1 MGLFDGQGMGGAMP
15 RNLAEMGRGV
25 GQSLTRGL
33 IDPYMES
40 KGFIS
45 EENRIMEV
53 MKDVD
58 LTNPE
63 SFSEGFRKIMEI
75 NPEAAA
81 EFRTQAMPI
90 LNANLTGQGLTLE
103 QARLDASLIPT
114 ETGNPLNKAQENR
127 RKELIKDLGPEA
139 GNAAF
144 RQEIQAEKLAIETA
158 AEDKRIGVNLWSD
171 TSDARAKTSTK
182 IDQIGT
188 NIKLYNEAKNKG
200 NPAAGALA
208 ENALTA
214 IFEGSATRAA
224 SEIERLAS
232 VGSVPQRVANSMN
245 KWITGTKTATHYEDI
260 ILVLEYYKQDNE
272 KIYNLQTEKIKNY
285 NEIYGLSLPES
296 QLKIRDI
303 SKIKTG
309 VETGNNNILN
319 IVKDANGNL
328 IVEGSK

>member
-53 MKDVD
+53 MKNVD

-90 LNANLTGQGLTLE
+90 LNANLTSKGLTLE
-103 QARLDASLIPT
+103 QKRLDASLIPT
-114 ETGNPLNKAQENR
+114 ETGTSLNKAQENR
-127 RKELIKDLGPEA
+127 RKELIKQLGPEA
-139 GNAAF
+139 GNVAF

-158 AEDKRIGVNLWSD
+158 AAELEIGTQLWSD
-171 TSDARAKTSTK
+171 TNDARAETSAK
-182 IDQIGT
+182 IDQIET

-232 VGSVPQRVANSMN
+232 VGSIPQRVANSMN

-260 ILVLEYYKQDNE
+260 ITVLEYYKQDNE
-272 KIYNLQTEKIKNY
+272 KIYNLQTEKIINY
-285 NEIYGLSLPES
+285 NGIYDLSLPEN

-303 SKIKTG
+303 SKIKSG
-309 VETGNNNILN
+309 VETGDLN
-319 IVKDANGNL
+319 VIRGADGKL

>member
-25 GQSLTRGL
+25 GQSLARGFL
-33 IDPYMES
+33 DPYMES

-45 EENRIMEV
+45 EENRILNV

-63 SFSEGFRKIMEI
+63 SFSEGFRRIMEI
-75 NPEAAA
+75 SPQAAA

-103 QARLDASLIPT
+103 QGRLDASLIPT
-114 ETGNPLNKAQENR
+114 ETGTPENKARENR
-127 RKELIKDLGPEA
+127 RKELIKEFGPEA

-158 AEDKRIGVNLWSD
+158 AEDKRIGVSLWSD
-171 TSDARAKTSTK
+171 TNDARTETSSK
-182 IDQIGT
+182 IDQIET

-224 SEIERLAS
+224 SEIERLAT
-232 VGSVPQRVANSMN
+232 VGSIPQRVANLINQWSQ
-245 KWITGTKTATHYEDI
+245 GTKTDRHYEAI
-260 ILVLEYYKQDNE
+260 IEVLQYYKQDNE
-272 KIYNLQTEKIKNY
+272 KIYNLQTEKIINY
-285 NEIYGLSLPES
+285 NRIYDLSLTED
-296 QLKIRDI
+296 QLKTKDI
-303 SKIKTG
+303 SKIRTG
-309 VETGNNNILN
+309 DEINNNNILK
-319 IVKDANGNL
+319 IVKDANGKL
-328 IVEGSK
+328 IIQGDL

>member
-53 MKDVD
+53 MKNVD

-90 LNANLTGQGLTLE
+90 LNANLTSKGLTLE
-103 QARLDASLIPT
+103 QKRLDASLIPT
-114 ETGNPLNKAQENR
+114 ETGTSLNKAQENR
-127 RKELIKDLGPEA
+127 RKELIKQLGPEA
-139 GNAAF
+139 GNVAF

-158 AEDKRIGVNLWSD
+158 AAELEIGTQLWSD
-171 TSDARAKTSTK
+171 TNDARAETSAK
-182 IDQIGT
+182 IDQIET

-232 VGSVPQRVANSMN
+232 VGSIPQRVANSMN
-245 KWITGTKTATHYEDI
+245 KWIEGTKTATHYEDI
-260 ILVLEYYKQDNE
+260 ITVLEYYKQDNE
-272 KIYNLQTEKIKNY
+272 KIYNLQTEKIINY
-285 NEIYGLSLPES
+285 NGIYDLSLPEN

-303 SKIKTG
+303 SKIKSG
-309 VETGNNNILN
+309 VETGDLN
-319 IVKDANGNL
+319 VIRGADGKL

>member
-45 EENRIMEV
+45 EENRILDV

-144 RQEIQAEKLAIETA
+144 RQEIQAEKLAIEIA
-158 AEDKRIGVNLWSD
+158 AEEKRIGVNLWSD
-171 TSDARAKTSTK
+171 TSDARDETSTK

-224 SEIERLAS
+224 SEIERLAT
-232 VGSVPQRVANSMN
+232 VGSIPQRVANSMN
-245 KWITGTKTATHYEDI
+245 QWIKGTKTATHYEDI

-309 VETGNNNILN
+309 VETNNNNDLN
-319 IVKDANGNL
+319 VVRDANGNL
-328 IVEGSK
+328 IVEGSR

>member
-25 GQSLTRGL
+25 GQSLAKGFL
-33 IDPYMES
+33 DPYMES
-40 KGFIS
+40 KGYIS
-45 EENRIMEV
+45 EENRILDV
-53 MKDVD
+53 MKNVD
-58 LTNPE
+58 LNDPE
-63 SFSEGFRKIMEI
+63 SYSEGFRRIMEI
-75 NPEAAA
+75 NPQAAA
-81 EFRTQAMPI
+81 EFRKQTMPI
-90 LNANLTGQGLTLE
+90 LNANLTNRGLTLE

-114 ETGNPLNKAQENR
+114 ETGTPLNKAQENR
-127 RKELIKDLGPEA
+127 RKELVKELGPEA

-144 RQEIQAEKLAIETA
+144 REEIQAEKLAIETA
-158 AEDKRIGVNLWSD
+158 AEEKRIGVNLWSE
-171 TSDARAKTSTK
+171 TSDARDETSAK

-224 SEIERLAS
+224 SEIERLAT

-245 KWITGTKTATHYEDI
+245 TWIKGTKTATHYEDI
-260 ILVLEYYKQDNE
+260 LLVLEYYKQDNE

-285 NEIYGLSLPES
+285 NEIYGLSLPEN
-296 QLKIRDI
+296 QLKLRDI